1 MTDYERFAT
10 LETEYE
16 LFLHKIFDTNDEG
29 VTKPRYPLLVPIE
42 ARPGTGETGPNGR
55 PAGEMSIADL
65 FPASLRHSLQRLL
78 IGEMR
83 GEEIVPTL
91 MSMARGYRG
100 SMASFHA
107 NSARKAFNSLQSAVT
122 FHAHNVSAHA
132 AMSLVA
138 DALDLVVFVDRE
150 DDRVRNHPVR
160 LGDPGGPRAGRER
173 PTRVDHD
180 LRAGPGAGGVRPPR
194 IPAAPAR
201 GQRAVG
207 APRRP

>member
-1 MTDYERFAT
+1 
-10 LETEYE
+10 
-16 LFLHKIFDTNDEG
+16 
-29 VTKPRYPLLVPIE
+29 
-42 ARPGTGETGPNGR
+42 
-55 PAGEMSIADL
+55 MSIADL

-150 DDRVRNHPVR
+150 ETASGTIRYVSEILEVHELAEN
-160 LGDPGGPRAGRER
+160 GQ
-173 PTRVDHD
+173 
-180 LRAGPGAGGVRPPR
+180 
-194 IPAAPAR
+194 PAATMIYGPDR
-201 GQRAVG
+201 HGRAQT
-207 APRRP
+207 RY